1 MEIRQII
8 RALEQMAPPAYQ
20 ENYDNAGLI
29 CGELRWKCTG
39 LLCTLDATEQV
50 IEEAMARGCNLVIA
64 HHPIVFGA
72 LKKLSGGS
80 YVERALIKAIKNDIA
95 IYAIHT
101 NLDNILDGVNRM
113 MAEKLGLMMESC
125 EILAPKKNMLSKLY
139 TYVPYADKDNVEAAL
154 YAAGAG
160 KIGNYAECSFSAPG
174 TGTFRPLP
182 GSNPTLGVSGGPKE
196 SVAEVKLE
204 VIFPSHLQ
212 PQVVQALQQAHSYET
227 VAYEVVRLEN
237 VHQEV
242 GSGLVAQLPGAIT
255 ETAWLMRVQEAFGTK
270 VIRHTPFINRPV
282 KRVALC
288 GGAGSF
294 LIKQAIAA
302 GADAYL
308 TADVKYHEFFD
319 ADGKILLADIGH
331 YESEQ
336 FTTDLLANFL
346 HDKFPT
352 FAVLKSDVVTNPV
365 HCYL

>member
-1 MEIRQII
+1 
-8 RALEQMAPPAYQ
+8 
-20 ENYDNAGLI
+20 
-29 CGELRWKCTG
+29 
-39 LLCTLDATEQV
+39 
-50 IEEAMARGCNLVIA
+50 
-64 HHPIVFGA
+64 
-72 LKKLSGGS
+72 
-80 YVERALIKAIKNDIA
+80 
-95 IYAIHT
+95 
-101 NLDNILDGVNRM
+101 
-113 MAEKLGLMMESC
+113 
-125 EILAPKKNMLSKLY
+125 
-139 TYVPYADKDNVEAAL
+139 
-154 YAAGAG
+154 
-160 KIGNYAECSFSAPG
+160 
-174 TGTFRPLP
+174 
-182 GSNPTLGVSGGPKE
+182 
-196 SVAEVKLE
+196 
-204 VIFPSHLQ
+204 
-212 PQVVQALQQAHSYET
+212 
-227 VAYEVVRLEN
+227 
-237 VHQEV
+237 
-242 GSGLVAQLPGAIT
+242 
-255 ETAWLMRVQEAFGTK
+255 LMRVQEAFGTK